1 VCAAQSFL
9 SVDPASFSN
18 DGTLKKI
25 YTKINETWTIAKMD
39 LVREVYIHCFV
50 PMRKAI
56 NEARYTHFKCFHA
69 CCTMCI
75 HMLHCTFP
83 NVSFSPLYIL
93 HCHLL
98 HVSMTERCMQMFFP
112 IIFQDHWVLLCVS
125 MFMKQ
130 IAFFD
135 SLSASKESSCL
146 KCAQNL
152 VSGSVD
158 SLLFILLLLK

>member
-1 VCAAQSFL
+1 
-9 SVDPASFSN
+9 
-18 DGTLKKI
+18 
-25 YTKINETWTIAKMD
+25 
-39 LVREVYIHCFV
+39 
-50 PMRKAI
+50 
-56 NEARYTHFKCFHA
+56 
-69 CCTMCI
+69 
-75 HMLHCTFP
+75 
-83 NVSFSPLYIL
+83 
-93 HCHLL
+93 
-98 HVSMTERCMQMFFP
+98 MTERCMQMFFP